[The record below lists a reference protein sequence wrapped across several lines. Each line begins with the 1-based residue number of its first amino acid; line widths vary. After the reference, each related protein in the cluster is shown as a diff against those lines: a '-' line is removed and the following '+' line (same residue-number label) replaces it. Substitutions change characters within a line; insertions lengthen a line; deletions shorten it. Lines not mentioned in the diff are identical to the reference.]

1 MPGGREE
8 EKRAI
13 LITGTSTGIGKACA
27 LYLDSIGFKVFAGV
41 RREAD
46 GDALRKNASDR
57 LTPVLIDITDS
68 ESIDSALKFISG
80 KVGGAGLNLGMLLYM
95 QKWELFVLILM
106 LMEC

>member
-41 RREAD
+41 RRKPTA
-46 GDALRKNASDR
+46 
-57 LTPVLIDITDS
+57 TP
-68 ESIDSALKFISG
+68 
-80 KVGGAGLNLGMLLYM
+80 
-95 QKWELFVLILM
+95 
-106 LMEC
+106 